1 MSSPRLFVL
10 CPVYFDTEPFR
21 RLRERLLGTLA
32 APDSPGGEVRF
43 VVVDDSGGQDPTVA
57 GLASLPGLT
66 VVTPPFNLGHQRAI
80 VFGLRRLAPEIGED
94 DLVVTLDADGEDR
107 PEDVLRLLEPVRE
120 GRRGGKTVALAL
132 RTHRRETL
140 PFKVLYFFFRVLFR
154 TLTGTLIRTGNYA
167 AYRGWLPRQVV
178 FHPHFDLCYSSSLLS
193 LNLPVVLVPCER
205 GRRYAGESHMGY
217 FRLLVHGLRML
228 MPFLDRIA
236 VRALVA
242 GAATIALGL
251 LAAASLGAS
260 SLLARADLPGW
271 TTNALLVA
279 VLAVLS
285 LSVLLNFIV
294 LFALFS
300 QSQGFSL
307 AGLDRDQPG
316 AAR

>member
-1 MSSPRLFVL
+1 
-10 CPVYFDTEPFR
+10 
-21 RLRERLLGTLA
+21 
-32 APDSPGGEVRF
+32 
-43 VVVDDSGGQDPTVA
+43 VA

-80 VFGLRRLAPEIGED
+80 VFGLRRLAAEVDEA

-107 PEDVLRLLEPVRE
+107 PEDVLRLLAPVRE
-120 GRRGGKTVALAL
+120 GRRGEKTVALAL

-140 PFKVLYFFFRVLFR
+140 PFKVLYFLFRVLFR

-167 AYRGWLPRQVV
+167 AYRGWLARQVV

-193 LNLPVVLVPCER
+193 LSLPVVLVPCER

-242 GAATIALGL
+242 CAATLTLGL
-251 LAAASLGAS
+251 LAAASLGAL
-260 SLLARADLPGW
+260 SLFARGALPGW
-271 TTNALLVA
+271 TTNALLA
-279 VLAVLS
+279 AALAVLC

-300 QSQGFSL
+300 QSQGVSL
-307 AGLDRDQPG
+307 AGLDRDRTG
-316 AAR
+316 VAR